1 MASSGR
7 ELKVRFQEPSI
18 VIQRKENDARN
29 QAQEA
34 NAHLQALR
42 LTSKRLALS
51 LSSSLNGVH
60 QTLKEIK
67 ADVKVGSREL
77 IHRNKTTTFKCF
89 ARLPFEIKEL
99 IWEFAMPNRLI
110 TFAHPPSKWT
120 LNRRLSL
127 LPHPQTIPFG
137 HNGIKQAQASFA
149 LLRVCY
155 EARLVALR
163 HLHRTN
169 TVRHPLQPED
179 PTPRPTQFRRAAPGT
194 DFRRPSHHDPF
205 NLDADAVLMPIRDT
219 ARGRSFRDPRVRH
232 LLNTRHLV
240 VAITEKPRKLQ
251 WEEAGRGTWRRRLA
265 PCLPDAPCPHPAT
278 WGAPVSFEDT
288 RVPEDDHLLGHF
300 ADLETVTYVFRPYR
314 LRRARRRQPAPVVG
328 PRAYVVYA
336 RDPTAGYA
344 DQLRELYGSEGPVR
358 TARVWNGVLPDCL
371 EGDRVHPTALVRI
384 GRVVDPDEW
393 KETLSEA
400 AWTAARLVWLVLVRM
415 PVFVLLSPFVSGSAA
430 WDVCFVS
437 GWLGELI

>member
-29 QAQEA
+29 QAQET

-42 LTSKRLALS
+42 LTSKRLASS
-51 LSSSLNGVH
+51 LSSSLNGVN
-60 QTLKEIK
+60 QALKEIK
-67 ADVKVGSREL
+67 ADIKVGSREL
-77 IHRNKTTTFKCF
+77 IHRCF
-89 ARLPFEIKEL
+89 ARLPFEIREL

-110 TFAHPPSKWT
+110 TFAHPPSKWS

-179 PTPRPTQFRRAAPGT
+179 PTPRPTQFRRAVPGT

-251 WEEAGRGTWRRRLA
+251 WEEARHGTWRRRLA

-288 RVPEDDHLLGHF
+288 RAPEDDHLLGHF

-336 RDPTAGYA
+336 RDATAGYA

-371 EGDRVHPTALVRI
+371 EGDRVHPTARVRI
-384 GRVVDPDEW
+384 GRVVDPDAW
-393 KETLSEA
+393 KESLCEA
-400 AWTAARLVWLVLVRM
+400 AWTAARLVWLVVVRM

-437 GWLGELI
+437 GWLGDLI